1 MQVFKFGGASVKD
14 AQGVKNLCHIISLNR
29 DQQLIIVVS
38 AMGKM
43 TNALELLTN
52 AYFHNANNLHQLF
65 DDIKQFHNQI
75 LIELFGSENHPVFDE
90 IANTLV
96 EIEWMLEDE
105 PHPDYD
111 FNYDQIVSIGE
122 LLSSR
127 IVNAYLNSQNLKS
140 KFLDARAY
148 IQTDNTYRE
157 GIVDWQKTCDAIK
170 NDLPPLL
177 IEDFLVT
184 QGFIGGTSEN
194 YTTTLGREGSDYTA
208 AIFASCLEADSVTI
222 WKDVPGVLNADP
234 KLYSNTIKYSELP
247 YTEALEM
254 TFYGATVIH
263 PKTIKPLKN
272 LNIPLFVKPFL
283 YPDEPGTVIKE
294 NATVC
299 TDHPAIIVKQHQV
312 LVSFFTKNFSFI
324 TEDHLSGI
332 FKIFANVNIKINM
345 MQNSA
350 LSFSV
355 CFDWDEARF
364 NLLRKSLDD
373 DFKIKFNQN
382 LQLITVRHHN
392 KEILASLSAGKI
404 ILLEQL
410 SRNTAQLVLKEIEL

>member
-1 MQVFKFGGASVKD
+1 
-14 AQGVKNLCHIISLNR
+14 
-29 DQQLIIVVS
+29 
-38 AMGKM
+38 
-43 TNALELLTN
+43 
-52 AYFHNANNLHQLF
+52 
-65 DDIKQFHNQI
+65 
-75 LIELFGSENHPVFDE
+75 
-90 IANTLV
+90 
-96 EIEWMLEDE
+96 
-105 PHPDYD
+105 
-111 FNYDQIVSIGE
+111 
-122 LLSSR
+122 
-127 IVNAYLNSQNLKS
+127 
-140 KFLDARAY
+140 
-148 IQTDNTYRE
+148 
-157 GIVDWQKTCDAIK
+157 
-170 NDLPPLL
+170 
-177 IEDFLVT
+177 
-184 QGFIGGTSEN
+184 
-194 YTTTLGREGSDYTA
+194 
-208 AIFASCLEADSVTI
+208 
-222 WKDVPGVLNADP
+222 
-234 KLYSNTIKYSELP
+234 
-247 YTEALEM
+247 M

-332 FKIFANVNIKINM
+332 FKVFANVNIKINM

-355 CFDWDEARF
+355 CFDWDDARF
-364 NLLRKSLDD
+364 NLLRKHLDD

-392 KEILASLSAGKI
+392 KEILAFLSVGKI